1 MRRGENRAPAALAAA
16 CAFRATFRSPST
28 TYKAMTAQHR
38 MPASDRELAE
48 TILRTGAEG
57 AFRELYRR
65 HTPRLLQL
73 GRRLLGGDVSDAEDA
88 VQETWIRAIAGLG
101 RFRWESL
108 FSTWLLG
115 IGIHVC
121 RDILR
126 KRRSGR
132 EDPWDD
138 SLQHPGPDWAPSER
152 IGERVDLER
161 AIALLPDGYRTVLV
175 LHDVEGMAHEAIAAR
190 LDITIGT
197 SKSQL
202 HRARRAL
209 RLQLVPVG
217 K

>member
-1 MRRGENRAPAALAAA
+1 
-16 CAFRATFRSPST
+16 
-28 TYKAMTAQHR
+28 MTLQHG

-48 TILRTGAEG
+48 VILRAGSER

-65 HTPRLLQL
+65 HSPRLFQL
-73 GRRLLGGDVSDAEDA
+73 ARRLLGGDVHAAEDA
-88 VQETWIRAIAGLG
+88 VQETWIRAIGGLG
-101 RFRWESL
+101 SFRWESQ
-108 FSTWLLG
+108 FSSWLLG

-121 RDILR
+121 HDALR
-126 KRRSGR
+126 KRRGDR

-138 SLQHPGPDWAPSER
+138 TAQHASPDRAPGER

-161 AIALLPDGYRTVLV
+161 AITLLPDGYRTVLV

-190 LDITIGT
+190 LDISVGT

-209 RLQLVPVG
+209 RAQLVPSG
-217 K
+217 EIGTSRGR